1 MTLQQEVQLL
11 RQVPLFAKIDPARLK
26 LLAFTSDRLTFARDD
41 VLFRQG
47 EAGDAAYLIL
57 SGAAEVSI
65 DTPNGPLVVATIDA
79 HEIVGEIAILCDVPR
94 TATVRAKSELI
105 ALRIAKERFFT
116 LIDEFPEM
124 AVEMMRELA
133 RRLEVTTG
141 RLREAHA
148 GMGGAPAE

>member
-11 RQVPLFAKIDPARLK
+11 RQVPLFAKIEPARLK
-26 LLAFTSDRLTFARDD
+26 LLAFTSDRLVFAEGD

-65 DTPNGPLVVATIDA
+65 DTPNGPLVVATIDE
-79 HEIVGEIAILCDVPR
+79 HEIVGEIAILCDIPR
-94 TATVRAKSELI
+94 TATVRAKSEVI

-133 RRLEVTTG
+133 RRLEVTTV

-148 GMGGAPAE
+148 SMGGAAAE